1 MGEMLAWL
9 LANANTGLT
18 AVSNEA
24 GEPVV
29 MALAGDEDMVKPAT
43 AGLECLLNRME
54 AVENFHECSLDC
66 R

>member
-1 MGEMLAWL
+1 
-9 LANANTGLT
+9 
-18 AVSNEA
+18 
-24 GEPVV
+24 
-29 MALAGDEDMVKPAT
+29 MVKPAT